1 MSHDKNQPKQVE
13 SEFVAR
19 ASGELEE
26 SVASELENEDPAT
39 EEAAAIIEELTVNV
53 IIEEEG
59 GDS

>member
-39 EEAAAIIEELTVNV
+39 EEAAAIIEELT
-53 IIEEEG
+53 IEEEG

>member
-39 EEAAAIIEELTVNV
+39 EEAAAIIEKLT
-53 IIEEEG
+53 IEEEG
-59 GDS
+59 GNS

>member
-26 SVASELENEDPAT
+26 SVASELEIEDPAT

>member
-39 EEAAAIIEELTVNV
+39 EEAAAIIVKLT
-53 IIEEEG
+53 IEEEG

>member
-39 EEAAAIIEELTVNV
+39 EEAASIIEKLT
-53 IIEEEG
+53 IEEEG

>member
-39 EEAAAIIEELTVNV
+39 EEAAAIIEKLT
-53 IIEEEG
+53 IEQEG

>member
-19 ASGELEE
+19 ASGEREA

-39 EEAAAIIEELTVNV
+39 EEAAAIIEKLT
-53 IIEEEG
+53 IEEEG